1 MKDIKTLY
9 LDAKARGT
17 TSAVKAYSEAV
28 QELLESNPLGYYSQA
43 EYIISSSIG
52 LKTFPEFVEK
62 WGLPIPAYDHVMELL
77 EGAVAKAEDQKK
89 DATPYQ
95 EAINYLEA
103 FRAKYPH
110 CFAMYET
117 VAYIPN
123 NPFTGCVENAIDEYI
138 EKYYSSDHNS
148 KHVQGRML
156 PSMASNLKFGYIAIP
171 DLMITAGT
179 LGPNAL
185 KSVFEYFKTSDTF
198 YRSPSQFQFIYECSK
213 DVNTDQVSEYVESLK
228 MDGIETMVESSIQR
242 NRQIFRE
249 AAIVG
254 EDNAKVILTEQE
266 LVNIQELITIKE
278 AIIAEGGQSAVD
290 TYNDVMRLYESLDG
304 FIDEAGNVVAE
315 DVADSVIPNLPIA
328 TGEAAPWMANTMN
341 KKTGAMPI
349 YISRNHDLGYG
360 EEPTSGAKR
369 PMDDD
374 GDTDPTLDDF
384 RRKDTPSGDDDDTI
398 DPEDDPPKD
407 TDAPASSAEPSGNNY
422 YYYTYNNSL
431 NQNRNSF
438 NKDNSTH
445 DDHSR
450 KQDDHSSGKHINSD
464 NVTGDTDDEEEGEF
478 QALESAEDFSDFNKA
493 KKDPDEKEK
502 AKEVLKEM
510 FQFQGKLGEGIE
522 LGTSWAGR
530 PTMDDMRRIS
540 STLCESYGV
549 NPSEKKDMFSLDV
562 HRVYNPFMELGVD
575 DTFLEEFILMCEGA
589 KQDWRQECRM
599 FQQMFNHDLDKLGD
613 IKSPPKKITLNLD
626 GKKMCFHTSKGY
638 SQTTGRQMERYAQI
652 PTSIHN
658 FNVNRDDF
666 VEDRI
671 GIAKGVIHR
680 LRMIDANCPKNITI
694 ADAVKQYNLAP
705 ARFIFKPCGEIGI
718 TFTSNIK
725 GKSIGLNIEPD
736 LTVHD
741 GDEEVAMEGAQFIM
755 EGVLDKVSK
764 GINKLSKKIKAFF
777 GKKTLANLQK
787 NDFPE
792 AWKDTSTPMVIGTN
806 IPIPIEG
813 MSSSGGQ
820 VEEVKE
826 YVGVQELIEHGCKF
840 TDDIDEAFTEDA
852 TSESKLSKKEIKKA
866 VDAIRH
872 KFNAEVL
879 FVHRAANPLGGRAST
894 DGAYVI
900 RATDEM
906 IKQIKD
912 GKRVN
917 AVRIADTFGPENIDK
932 YKSVIIIV
940 PSILSHENITSAKDI
955 EVTIS
960 HEYGHVLTFDK
971 ITDDDWV
978 EYNVKVTMLQYCGT
992 VLMKLLGMSHSQA
1005 FATVNVYY
1013 HKLKPE
1019 ALANEAGK
1027 VDPMDIIRSSFKAE
1041 PMLNQQALR
1050 LDEVVKWNIKPAA
1063 IAAYRRLSSSGKNT
1077 LHTTDDV
1084 KAIFDANVDIYS
1096 KLFVNPDV
1104 SAGAI
1109 AHIKAGYEEDIKKAV
1124 SKETAEKS
1132 DQMISK
1138 VSKEEFDQ
1146 ITKKKYH
1153 GPAHYIKKVAKKT
1166 AGKFKEG
1173 AEESIGFVVV
1183 YTEDV
1188 AAADMK
1194 PESDHPI
1201 RDRLMDFDRETTKV
1215 QQAAKKKV
1223 QEVQQ
1228 GAKAF
1233 AKPVQRSMQWVGK
1246 MVHEWRDMDENKL
1259 KEKIADPH
1267 ARNNL
1272 FSAIGSAIKYG
1283 SLAKAGLL
1291 LNPVFLFL
1299 SITKGIN
1306 HNRNITRLRN
1316 EIMGELDAEIE
1327 IINEKIHQADQD
1339 KKPHEKYKLMRF
1351 RKELE
1356 KKKLRVGGG
1365 QKISRVL

>member
-17 TSAVKAYSEAV
+17 PSAVKAYSEAV

-77 EGAVAKAEDQKK
+77 EGAVAKAEEQKK
-89 DATPYQ
+89 DAAPYQ

-103 FRAKYPH
+103 FRAKYSH

-117 VAYIPN
+117 AAYIPN
-123 NPFTGCVENAIDEYI
+123 NPFTGCVENVIDEYI

-156 PSMASNLKFGYIAIP
+156 PSMASNLAYGEMAIP
-171 DLMITAGT
+171 DLMITAGA
-179 LGPNAL
+179 LGPDAL
-185 KSVFEYFKTSDTF
+185 KSVFEYFKTSDAF
-198 YRSPSQFQFIYECSK
+198 FRSPERSQFIYECSK

-228 MDGIETMVESSIQR
+228 ADGIETRVESAIQR
-242 NRQIFRE
+242 NSQLFRE

-254 EDNAKVILTEQE
+254 EDNAKQVYTEQDLE
-266 LVNIQELITIKE
+266 NIQKLITMKE
-278 AIIAEGGQSAVD
+278 AIIAEGGQDTVAV
-290 TYNDVMRLYESLDG
+290 YNDVMRLYESLDG
-304 FIDEAGNVVAE
+304 FIDENGNVIAE
-315 DVADSVIPNLPIA
+315 DVADSVIPNLPMA
-328 TGEAAPWMANTMN
+328 TNEAAPWMANTMN

-369 PMDDD
+369 PVDDN

-384 RRKDTPSGDDDDTI
+384 RRKDTPSDDDDDTI

-407 TDAPASSAEPSGNNY
+407 ADAPASSAEPSGNNY

-450 KQDDHSSGKHINSD
+450 KQDDHSSGKHINS
-464 NVTGDTDDEEEGEF
+464 NNITGDDDEEEGEF

-493 KKDPDEKEK
+493 KKDLDEKEK

-540 STLCESYGV
+540 STLCESHGV
-549 NPSEKKDMFSLDV
+549 NSSEKKDMFSLDV

-599 FQQMFNHDLDKLGD
+599 FQQMFNHDLNKLGD

-741 GDEEVAMEGAQFIM
+741 GDEEVAMESAQLIM
-755 EGVLDKVSK
+755 EGDT
-764 GINKLSKKIKAFF
+764 NK
-777 GKKTLANLQK
+777 T
-787 NDFPE
+787 
-792 AWKDTSTPMVIGTN
+792 
-806 IPIPIEG
+806 
-813 MSSSGGQ
+813 
-820 VEEVKE
+820 VEEDGNK
-826 YVGVQELIEHGCKF
+826 GG
-840 TDDIDEAFTEDA
+840 
-852 TSESKLSKKEIKKA
+852 TSKST
-866 VDAIRH
+866 
-872 KFNAEVL
+872 
-879 FVHRAANPLGGRAST
+879 AS
-894 DGAYVI
+894 
-900 RATDEM
+900 
-906 IKQIKD
+906 
-912 GKRVN
+912 
-917 AVRIADTFGPENIDK
+917 
-932 YKSVIIIV
+932 S
-940 PSILSHENITSAKDI
+940 
-955 EVTIS
+955 
-960 HEYGHVLTFDK
+960 
-971 ITDDDWV
+971 
-978 EYNVKVTMLQYCGT
+978 
-992 VLMKLLGMSHSQA
+992 
-1005 FATVNVYY
+1005 
-1013 HKLKPE
+1013 
-1019 ALANEAGK
+1019 
-1027 VDPMDIIRSSFKAE
+1027 
-1041 PMLNQQALR
+1041 
-1050 LDEVVKWNIKPAA
+1050 
-1063 IAAYRRLSSSGKNT
+1063 
-1077 LHTTDDV
+1077 
-1084 KAIFDANVDIYS
+1084 
-1096 KLFVNPDV
+1096 
-1104 SAGAI
+1104 
-1109 AHIKAGYEEDIKKAV
+1109 
-1124 SKETAEKS
+1124 AEKPS
-1132 DQMISK
+1132 DSIITK
-1138 VSKEEFDQ
+1138 LSKEEFDEL
-1146 ITKKKYH
+1146 TKKKHH
-1153 GPAHYIKKVAKKT
+1153 GPVHYIKKVAKKT

-1173 AEESIGFVVV
+1173 AEENIGFVVM

-1365 QKISRVL
+1365 KKISRVL